1 MKIATSLVSLVLL
14 GAPALA
20 QWSTATLSLAR
31 RDLAAA
37 SAGHIA
43 LFAGGSIDADRTPVD
58 VVDLYDARTGAWST
72 SALSQ
77 ARSFLS
83 ATGVDG
89 KILVA
94 GGADQDDVGV
104 DRVDV
109 YDVETGTWT
118 IDSLSEPR
126 VRPAAATVGRYAVFV
141 GGSDGLFGASSDT
154 VDVYDVTTGSWS
166 VATLP
171 FPVSFA
177 EAAPVGD
184 RVVIVDGNGFRDHLL
199 FDPATGVSTR
209 IPRPTNEAEFIVA
222 TVLGAPDRFWI
233 AGGYTT
239 GSFQTPLDPLREYDL
254 ASGTWSSVPLSEARG
269 GTGAAR
275 TATKLV
281 VAGGLIGSAFG
292 FTSTA
297 TVDLFDIVDRT
308 RTTAAL
314 SVSRVRPATVEV
326 DGLILIAGGAEEVAA
341 SGPPSD
347 AVDIYDDRVG
357 SRYCAPAIPNS
368 TGAPADLRVEGAPGT
383 VALGRVALVA
393 TSLPE
398 ASAGYFLAS
407 QTQDFVPNAGGSQGT
422 LCLGGGIG
430 RYSLTPFFAPFGG
443 RVELTI
449 DLGAIPT
456 PTGPVA
462 VLPGETWN
470 FQAWYRDANPGSTTN
485 FTSAVRVTFQ

>member
-154 VDVYDVTTGSWS
+154 VDVYDVTTGSWA

-184 RVVIVDGNGFRDHLL
+184 RVVIVDGNGQLRVTDADGNDVTGDVAALCLKCGNAALLKGSRDAKDSNEAIVQIIQAALAEHEL
-199 FDPATGVSTR
+199 PADAVTLPPAERAARKPAREAVDVVNVA
-209 IPRPTNEAEFIVA
+209 IPR
-222 TVLGAPDRFWI
+222 
-233 AGGYTT
+233 
-239 GSFQTPLDPLREYDL
+239 
-254 ASGTWSSVPLSEARG
+254 GTQ
-269 GTGAAR
+269 
-275 TATKLV
+275 
-281 VAGGLIGSAFG
+281 GLI
-292 FTSTA
+292 
-297 TVDLFDIVDRT
+297 DH
-308 RTTAAL
+308 
-314 SVSRVRPATVEV
+314 VR
-326 DGLILIAGGAEEVAA
+326 
-341 SGPPSD
+341 
-347 AVDIYDDRVG
+347 
-357 SRYCAPAIPNS
+357 
-368 TGAPADLRVEGAPGT
+368 
-383 VALGRVALVA
+383 
-393 TSLPE
+393 
-398 ASAGYFLAS
+398 
-407 QTQDFVPNAGGSQGT
+407 
-422 LCLGGGIG
+422 
-430 RYSLTPFFAPFGG
+430 
-443 RVELTI
+443 
-449 DLGAIPT
+449 
-456 PTGPVA
+456 
-462 VLPGETWN
+462 
-470 FQAWYRDANPGSTTN
+470 
-485 FTSAVRVTFQ
+485 